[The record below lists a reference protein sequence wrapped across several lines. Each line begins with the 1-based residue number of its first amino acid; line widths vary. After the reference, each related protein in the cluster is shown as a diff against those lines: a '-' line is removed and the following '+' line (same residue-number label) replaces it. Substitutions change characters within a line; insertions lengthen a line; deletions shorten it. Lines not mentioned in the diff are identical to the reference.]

1 LLANHP
7 VEKAV
12 FAVGD
17 ADGAGLVDGRV
28 AGELDALD
36 QVEGDCVFE
45 TAEAVISEGV
55 ICSSGG
61 VGCT

>member
-1 LLANHP
+1 LLADHP

-17 ADGAGLVDGRV
+17 ADGTGLVDGGV

-45 TAEAVISEGV
+45 TAEAVISESV
-55 ICSSGG
+55 ICM
-61 VGCT
+61 